1 MDNRGGR
8 SEVFG
13 LRELTNPA
21 KTPDSLLTYYIL
33 FPHSPNFKYITNII
47 PVGELSP
54 LPYCLSRE
62 FLARDTCGYA
72 PVEGTH
78 IYICV

>member
-1 MDNRGGR
+1 MWNNRGGG

-62 FLARDTCGYA
+62 FL
-72 PVEGTH
+72 V
-78 IYICV
+78 